1 MFASSLMATD
11 REIKINMQTEAR
23 MKVLVRRDTRTGMR
37 DRATTL
43 PNDSAKADK
52 ANPSSESE
60 EVKLRDASK
69 SVAEANG
76 RCGDSCL

>member
-1 MFASSLMATD
+1 
-11 REIKINMQTEAR
+11 MQTEAR
-23 MKVLVRRDTRTGMR
+23 IKVVVRRDTRTALR

-43 PNDSAKADK
+43 PNDSAKADNAK

-69 SVAEANG
+69 SVAEAKG
-76 RCGDSCL
+76 RSGDICL